1 MTGRVKAATQRRREA
16 LSWVMSHLPAD
27 TFTTHD
33 VMMQADLLRDVVWP
47 PYTKQ
52 AWRRISRSMDTL
64 GSFLSRHPEVAKDE
78 GVDEK
83 WAHGVRIRSQ
93 RWRRRQGQ

>member
-1 MTGRVKAATQRRREA
+1 MGRVKAATQRRREA
-16 LSWVMSHLPAD
+16 LSWVMDQLPSD
-27 TFTTHD
+27 RFTTHD
-33 VMMQADLLRDVVWP
+33 VMMMAEMLRDATWP

-78 GVDEK
+78 GVAES
-83 WAHGVRIRSQ
+83 WAHGVRVRSQ
-93 RWRRRQGQ
+93 RWVRRIPE